1 MELGSYDSQ
10 MPERVQRVL
19 TAASR
24 QGLAQDGAVCE
35 LHREGRGE
43 APRDLTFLAGVGFLV
58 RPLPKSP
65 TLPVGTPKPHR
76 FTKTDFLWD
85 FLWSVGGASQ
95 EVDGSV
101 NIS

>member
-1 MELGSYDSQ
+1 MTPKCLKESRGSWRS
-10 MPERVQRVL
+10 
-19 TAASR
+19 TAAGR
-24 QGLAQDGAVCE
+24 QGLARDGAVCE

-43 APRDLTFLAGVGFLV
+43 APRDLAFLAGVGFLV

-76 FTKTDFLWD
+76 FTKIDFLWA

-95 EVDGSV
+95 EVGGSV
-101 NIS
+101 HIS